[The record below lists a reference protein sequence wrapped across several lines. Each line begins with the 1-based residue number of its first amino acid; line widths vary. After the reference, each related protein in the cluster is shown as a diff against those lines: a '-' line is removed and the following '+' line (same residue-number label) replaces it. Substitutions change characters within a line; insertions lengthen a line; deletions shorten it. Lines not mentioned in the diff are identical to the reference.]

1 MRYKYRNKVTGA
13 EFESNCEISAPNWE
27 KVGAEAPVLPEDS
40 EPEIVLPDPEEDES
54 DLSDFDDIIKPD
66 EPQEQPKEKPKAV
79 KKTAKKPAKKG
90 AKK

>member
-13 EFESNCEISAPNWE
+13 EIESNCEISAPNWE
-27 KVGAEAPVLPEDS
+27 KVGAEAPVLPEDP

-79 KKTAKKPAKKG
+79 NKTAKKPAKKG

>member
-27 KVGAEAPVLPEDS
+27 KVGAEAPVLPEDP

>member
-27 KVGAEAPVLPEDS
+27 KVGAEAPVLPEDP
-40 EPEIVLPDPEEDES
+40 EPEIILPDPEEDEG
-54 DLSDFDDIIKPD
+54 DLSEVDDIIKPD
-66 EPQEQPKEKPKAV
+66 EPDEKPKEKPKAV

>member
-27 KVGAEAPVLPEDS
+27 VVGADSTILPQVDPVDPAPEI
-40 EPEIVLPDPEEDES
+40 PEIVEDDDE
-54 DLSDFDDIIKPD
+54 LSDVDDIIKPD
-66 EPQEQPKEKPKAV
+66 VPKEKPKAV
-79 KKTAKKPAKKG
+79 KKAAKKPVKKG

>member
-27 KVGAEAPVLPEDS
+27 KVGAEAPVLPEDP

-66 EPQEQPKEKPKAV
+66 EPQEEPKEKPKAV